1 MLRTFLTGLL
11 MITAL
16 FLTGCE
22 TVSKAPLVIEM
33 SQIETRQLQS
43 RTYDSSDTIEAIK
56 SVIAALQDEGYL
68 IDNANETLGVVT
80 ASREDG
86 TEIDGAK
93 VYAEGYTYNGS
104 YETVQRTIV
113 SASISQVAGKLKI
126 RINIVRK
133 AFNQNAGVIWSV
145 PIQDAAQYQRLF
157 SKVDKSLFLNREE
170 I

>member
-11 MITAL
+11 IITAL
-16 FLTGCE
+16 FLTACQ
-22 TVSKAPLVIEM
+22 TASIAPQVKEM
-33 SQIETRQLQS
+33 SQIETRQLQT
-43 RTYDSSDTIEAIK
+43 RTYDSTDTVEGIK

-80 ASREDG
+80 ASREDD
-86 TEIDGAK
+86 TALPGAK
-93 VYAEGYTYNGS
+93 EWAEGSYNMT
-104 YETVQRTIV
+104 YETVQRTLV
-113 SASISQVAGKLKI
+113 SASVSKVAGQLKI

-133 AFNQNAGVIWSV
+133 AFNQNGGVIWSV
-145 PIQDAAQYQRLF
+145 PIQDGAQYQRLF